1 MDLLRGL
8 MTIFMLKGYKLEFSS
23 YNFTSNFM
31 LKANIIDNSFHVE
44 IAETWVSA
52 FTPFYILSGKTE

>member
-8 MTIFMLKGYKLEFSS
+8 MTIFMLKGYKLEFSN

-44 IAETWVSA
+44 ISD
-52 FTPFYILSGKTE
+52 L